1 MAYRNKKKKR
11 KKGQFRRF
19 LYVALLAINILVG
32 SPLLFSF
39 LAQYIPPST
48 SKYVA
53 FSGIA
58 FPYLLVANCIICFLW
73 IFVRY
78 QYLIISLTLILLN
91 TNTIDK
97 HYQFKAVEK
106 PQKCAQCIKV
116 MSYNVRLFDLYN
128 PTPSEFGKGKEKIF
142 NYLKTEKPDIV
153 CFQEYFLDK
162 GNKLNF
168 FTTDSI
174 LSTLELQND
183 ERYYYQY
190 FPNNLRNEYFYGLA
204 IFTKYRIV
212 NNGIV
217 ELEKGSNNIAIY
229 ADIKYRSD
237 TIRIYSI
244 HLTSIHLDKIDYET
258 GKYFS
263 QNLNDP
269 NLSKKTKNIYLKLDV
284 AFKKR
289 ELQVKMLKNH
299 IDSCRFPIILCGDF
313 NDTPASYAYNQLAKK
328 FKDTFRESGQGEG
341 ITYHGD
347 AFPQYRIDYILYD
360 KRYKSYGHT
369 VTNSI
374 KVSDHFPIF
383 SYISLQK

>member
-1 MAYRNKKKKR
+1 
-11 KKGQFRRF
+11 
-19 LYVALLAINILVG
+19 
-32 SPLLFSF
+32 
-39 LAQYIPPST
+39 
-48 SKYVA
+48 
-53 FSGIA
+53 
-58 FPYLLVANCIICFLW
+58 
-73 IFVRY
+73 
-78 QYLIISLTLILLN
+78 
-91 TNTIDK
+91 
-97 HYQFKAVEK
+97 
-106 PQKCAQCIKV
+106 
-116 MSYNVRLFDLYN
+116 
-128 PTPSEFGKGKEKIF
+128 
-142 NYLKTEKPDIV
+142 
-153 CFQEYFLDK
+153 
-162 GNKLNF
+162 
-168 FTTDSI
+168 
-174 LSTLELQND
+174 
-183 ERYYYQY
+183 
-190 FPNNLRNEYFYGLA
+190 
-204 IFTKYRIV
+204 
-212 NNGIV
+212 
-217 ELEKGSNNIAIY
+217 
-229 ADIKYRSD
+229 
-237 TIRIYSI
+237 
-244 HLTSIHLDKIDYET
+244 LTSIHLDKIDYET